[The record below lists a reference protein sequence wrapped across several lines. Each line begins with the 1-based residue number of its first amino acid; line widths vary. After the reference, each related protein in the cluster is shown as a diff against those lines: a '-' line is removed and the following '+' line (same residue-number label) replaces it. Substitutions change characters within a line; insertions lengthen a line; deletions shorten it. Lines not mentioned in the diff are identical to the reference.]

1 MRGGSEASNHV
12 MKAMNNCNYT
22 LHGGGKWCTDS
33 IHKYVKSELAKIDEE
48 CLKKKEK
55 MNKLKTKTTSKSK
68 GAKRMQKGAGN
79 TCVENTTSNLISDML
94 THDIVNNL
102 GKNEYNGNF
111 NMIDGVHRYDDNTLN
126 NTHVNISTKGYTS
139 SAFPP
144 IMGGG
149 GGCGCGEA
157 LNR

>member
-22 LHGGGKWCTDS
+22 LHGGGMWCMDS
-33 IHKYVKSELAKIDEE
+33 IRKHIKTELTKIDEV

-55 MNKLKTKTTSKSK
+55 VKSKST
-68 GAKRMQKGAGN
+68 KRRQKGGDN
-79 TCVENTTSNLISDML
+79 TCAANANNSLISDTL
-94 THDIVNNL
+94 TYDIVNNL

-111 NMIDGVHRYDDNTLN
+111 NMIDGVHRFDGTPMSD
-126 NTHVNISTKGYTS
+126 THGNITVGGNKS
-139 SAFPP
+139 SFFPA
-144 IMGGG
+144 MLGG

-157 LNR
+157 INH